1 MNKYE
6 LTIVVDGD
14 QEEAIRAFF
23 AHNNWNFEKIGNY
36 EDDAYIYQQL
46 AFIYRYTTQS
56 SVIYTSGQLIG
67 VGSVRGIPCR
77 V

>member
-36 EDDAYIYQQL
+36 ENDAYIY
-46 AFIYRYTTQS
+46 IYIYIY
-56 SVIYTSGQLIG
+56 IYTEI
-67 VGSVRGIPCR
+67 V
-77 V
+77 

>member
-36 EDDAYIYQQL
+36 EDDAYIY
-46 AFIYRYTTQS
+46 IYILKLYKLFC
-56 SVIYTSGQLIG
+56 VVNPIH
-67 VGSVRGIPCR
+67 VGPIVLQVALYVCK
-77 V
+77 